1 MEKRRGR
8 VCAVEIT
15 HRYRTEFMHVAVECV
30 SEKKYPGGG
39 RGGGGARSAVVQLA
53 MRFIVVSIKHDERTA
68 TKSAKTIVDN
78 ATPRTDAGQRD
89 GVAVCDLQMMCA
101 VRLNTARPHTA
112 CRSVRRRQVCQEG
125 LAALQQLKGL
135 QTRSSSGARNDG
147 TPPGRRLHVF
157 IY

>member
-15 HRYRTEFMHVAVECV
+15 HRYRTECMHVAVECV

-68 TKSAKTIVDN
+68 TKCAKTIVDN
-78 ATPRTDAGQRD
+78 ATPRTDAGR
-89 GVAVCDLQMMCA
+89 GMEL
-101 VRLNTARPHTA
+101 R
-112 CRSVRRRQVCQEG
+112 
-125 LAALQQLKGL
+125 
-135 QTRSSSGARNDG
+135 
-147 TPPGRRLHVF
+147 
-157 IY
+157 

>member
-39 RGGGGARSAVVQLA
+39 RGGGGARSAVVKLA

-78 ATPRTDAGQRD
+78 ATPRTDAGQRME
-89 GVAVCDLQMMCA
+89 L
-101 VRLNTARPHTA
+101 R
-112 CRSVRRRQVCQEG
+112 
-125 LAALQQLKGL
+125 
-135 QTRSSSGARNDG
+135 
-147 TPPGRRLHVF
+147 
-157 IY
+157 